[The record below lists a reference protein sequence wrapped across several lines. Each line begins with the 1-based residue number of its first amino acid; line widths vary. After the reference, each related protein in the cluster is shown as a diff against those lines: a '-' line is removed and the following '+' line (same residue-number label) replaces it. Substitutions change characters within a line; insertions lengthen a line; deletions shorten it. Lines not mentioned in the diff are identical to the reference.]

1 MIADDNNKRHY
12 LFVKNLSALFRGTT
26 SNHNGDFYCL
36 NYFCS
41 FRTENA
47 LKTHKNVCKNH
58 DYCYVE
64 MPKKDNNIL
73 KYNSGEKYMRVPFIM
88 YVDMECLLEIISPC
102 RNNPNKSSTIKI
114 NEDSPSGY
122 SLLTY

>member
-1 MIADDNNKRHY
+1 
-12 LFVKNLSALFRGTT
+12 
-26 SNHNGDFYCL
+26 
-36 NYFCS
+36 
-41 FRTENA
+41 
-47 LKTHKNVCKNH
+47 
-58 DYCYVE
+58 

-88 YVDMECLLEIISPC
+88 YVDMECLLEIISTC

-122 SLLTY
+122 SLLTYCLFDNIKNKLSHNRGQDCLKEHAKIIIYCKKTNYPFNIQRKRVL